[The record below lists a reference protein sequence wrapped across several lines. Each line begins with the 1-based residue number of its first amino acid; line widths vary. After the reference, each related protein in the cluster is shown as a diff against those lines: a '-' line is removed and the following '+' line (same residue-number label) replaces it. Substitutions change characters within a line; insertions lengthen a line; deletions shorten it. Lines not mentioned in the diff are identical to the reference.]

1 MADNDEL
8 IRRMK
13 EIKWF
18 NSIPLRYG
26 IVTPALDNSVDKLG
40 QVCLPADLTGKSVLD
55 IGAWD
60 GFFSFQA
67 ERNGAKRV
75 LATDHFCWSGPGWGT
90 KAGFDLVHETLDSK
104 VETLDIDAMDIT
116 PEKVGKFDV
125 VMFLGVLY
133 HLQDPM
139 AGLRVAADVCD
150 ELLIIET
157 QMDDL
162 QRWKPSM
169 VYYPGDSFNNDD
181 TNYWAPNV
189 AAMKG
194 MLKDLGFSRV
204 EVVYPKRPWLRYAW
218 PIRYL
223 SSLKGVFEGRGSF
236 RQTMNQG
243 RMSFHAYR

>member
-1 MADNDEL
+1 MTENKDL
-8 IRRMK
+8 IRRMN
-13 EIKWF
+13 EINWF
-18 NSIPLRYG
+18 HSIPLRDG
-26 IVTPALDNSVDKLG
+26 IVTPGQDDSVGKLE
-40 QVCLPADLTGKSVLD
+40 QVCLPKDLTGKSVLD
-55 IGAWD
+55 IGSWD

-90 KAGFDLVHETLDSK
+90 KEGFEFVHEVLNSN
-104 VETLDIDAMDIT
+104 VESLDIDAMDIT

-139 AGLRVAADVCD
+139 AGLRIAADVCE

-169 VYYPGDSFNNDD
+169 VYYPGDSFNNDS

-194 MLKDLGFSRV
+194 MLMDLGFSRV
-204 EVVYPKRPWLRYAW
+204 EVVYPKRPWLRYAR